1 MCAHGRTHAHAR
13 SFSAPILTR
22 LAVVLALTR
31 RNFSIAFNLKAKGYN
46 AMDIEQVLHAITRVQ
61 AERLV
66 KSTRSFNDELVYNQ
80 VELPLFLEIK
90 RVIRE
95 RFESV
100 ELSK

>member
-1 MCAHGRTHAHAR
+1 
-13 SFSAPILTR
+13 
-22 LAVVLALTR
+22 
-31 RNFSIAFNLKAKGYN
+31 
-46 AMDIEQVLHAITRVQ
+46 MDIEQVLHAITRVQ

-95 RFESV
+95 RFESNT
-100 ELSK
+100 LSK

>member
-1 MCAHGRTHAHAR
+1 
-13 SFSAPILTR
+13 LQR

-31 RNFSIAFNLKAKGYN
+31 RNFAIAFNLKTKGDN

>member
-1 MCAHGRTHAHAR
+1 
-13 SFSAPILTR
+13 
-22 LAVVLALTR
+22 
-31 RNFSIAFNLKAKGYN
+31 
-46 AMDIEQVLHAITRVQ
+46 MDIEQVLHAITRVQ

-66 KSTRSFNDELVYNQ
+66 KSTISFNDELVYNQ
-80 VELPLFLEIK
+80 VELPLIKEIK

>member
-1 MCAHGRTHAHAR
+1 
-13 SFSAPILTR
+13 
-22 LAVVLALTR
+22 
-31 RNFSIAFNLKAKGYN
+31 
-46 AMDIEQVLHAITRVQ
+46 MDIEQVLHAITIVQ

-80 VELPLFLEIK
+80 VELPLLLEIK